1 LWIGDRLI
9 SNPPTRKKIMTQETL
24 NRPENGLSD
33 ISFHQKSTALSLII
47 TTSATLYYIANMWP
61 MRPIALAN
69 DIIPEGYGS
78 LLLTTIG
85 WIILAEII
93 LQIVLVFGAGSAP
106 AALAHEKQAALKAR
120 RNAYG
125 MLAFG
130 ALAAIGSV
138 FLEELTPFCT
148 ANLAFLGLAF
158 AEIVKFGSQLF
169 YARR

>member
-1 LWIGDRLI
+1 M
-9 SNPPTRKKIMTQETL
+9 SQMQETM
-24 NRPENGLSD
+24 NQAENVLST
-33 ISFHQKSTALSLII
+33 ISFQQKSTTLSLII
-47 TTSATLYYIANMWP
+47 TGSATAYYIANMWP

-69 DIIPEGYGS
+69 DIIPAGYGS
-78 LLLTTIG
+78 LLLTTMGLIVV
-85 WIILAEII
+85 AEII
-93 LQIVLVFGAGSAP
+93 LQIVLIFGAGAAP
-106 AALAHEKQAALKAR
+106 DAVTHEKQAALKAR

-125 MLAFG
+125 VLAFG

-158 AEIVKFGSQLF
+158 AEIVKFASQLF